1 MLAANNTPDFRTISD
16 FRKDNLAELSDLFL
30 QVLALCQLAGLV
42 KLGHVALDG
51 TKVKANA
58 SKHKAMSYGRMQEML
73 AQLAAEVAELLR
85 KAQEADEAEDRRYG
99 QDKRGDELPA
109 ELAFREGRLEK
120 IREAM
125 AALEAE
131 AQAAAE
137 GEGSALSGIPD
148 DKAQRNFTDAESR
161 IMPGPGGRDFV
172 QAYNCQAVV
181 DSDHQVIVAAQ
192 ATNQASDKQQA
203 VAMIE
208 ETIAN
213 TGAVPR
219 EVSAD
224 AGYYS
229 AKAVDELYALGTDP
243 YVAPEKTRHGRVL
256 PPAPKGRI
264 PNHLSPRDR
273 MRRKLLT
280 KKGRERYALRMATVE
295 PVFGQIKQG
304 RGFRQF
310 LLRGLEKVKGEW
322 LLICTGHNLLK
333 LFRFGARLPA
343 QGRVAS
349 SSVPNFAVEMGEV
362 YTFSLAPDVRTLLAE
377 RFPEHCYMP
386 AGASRERTQPE
397 PTSAPTLVPATLEGR
412 YHARGEALQAARTDQ
427 HRRGDNSWW
436 GDGRSSVFP
445 DLPLPADEPQSD
457 HLTCAQAEALE
468 MATFPHDLADLAA
481 WHRRA
486 DAARIA
492 SEWER
497 RHAKAIWDDI
507 RAVTWLRAEEFT
519 DWCGGQMRQRG
530 G

>member
-1 MLAANNTPDFRTISD
+1 MSKTYRAYNPDQQLLLPAALQEWLPSDHLAYFISDVVEQLDLSDIMARYERERRGGPPYHPELMVKVLLYGYCVGVASSRRIARRLHEDIAFRVLAANSTPDFRTISD

-30 QVLALCQLAGLV
+30 QVLALCQLAGLA

-58 SKHKAMSYGRMQEML
+58 SKHKAMSYGRMKERS

-85 KAQEADEAEDRRYG
+85 RAQAADEEEDRRYG
-99 QDKRGDELPA
+99 RDKRGDELPK

-131 AQAAAE
+131 AQAEAELAE
-137 GEGSALSGIPD
+137 GVGKEQSGMPD

-161 IMPGPGGRDFV
+161 IMPAPGGRDFV

-192 ATNQASDKQQA
+192 ATSQASDKQQA

-208 ETIAN
+208 EAIAN

-243 YVAPEKTRHGRVL
+243 YVAPEKTRHGTVL
-256 PPAPKGRI
+256 PPAPRGRI
-264 PNHLSPRDR
+264 PNQLSPRDR

-322 LLICTGHNLLK
+322 SLICTGHNLLK

-343 QGRVAS
+343 QG
-349 SSVPNFAVEMGEV
+349 FA
-362 YTFSLAPDVRTLLAE
+362 A
-377 RFPEHCYMP
+377 
-386 AGASRERTQPE
+386 
-397 PTSAPTLVPATLEGR
+397 
-412 YHARGEALQAARTDQ
+412 
-427 HRRGDNSWW
+427 
-436 GDGRSSVFP
+436 
-445 DLPLPADEPQSD
+445 
-457 HLTCAQAEALE
+457 
-468 MATFPHDLADLAA
+468 
-481 WHRRA
+481 
-486 DAARIA
+486 
-492 SEWER
+492 
-497 RHAKAIWDDI
+497 
-507 RAVTWLRAEEFT
+507 
-519 DWCGGQMRQRG
+519 
-530 G
+530 